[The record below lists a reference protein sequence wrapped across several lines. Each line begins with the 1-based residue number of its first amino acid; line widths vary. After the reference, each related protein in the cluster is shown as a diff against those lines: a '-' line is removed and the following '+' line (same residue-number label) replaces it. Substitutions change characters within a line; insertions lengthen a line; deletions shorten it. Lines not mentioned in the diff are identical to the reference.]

1 MARPTRCPRPA
12 WAALTKSQGLR
23 GLTEMLIFS
32 RVWSLEAW
40 GQGTVG
46 SGSRG
51 GTLFLACRWATFWL
65 CPHTAFPG
73 CVQRGEGD
81 GGREGQAGREGRR
94 KRRRDAEHQP
104 ALPLRTRPLLMGPH
118 HEAPPS

>member
-12 WAALTKSQGLR
+12 WAALTKSQGLG

-51 GTLFLACRWATFWL
+51 GLSSWPADGPPSGYVLTRPFLGVCRGEREMGGERDKEGEREGGSGGEMRSISLLFLFA
-65 CPHTAFPG
+65 PG
-73 CVQRGEGD
+73 
-81 GGREGQAGREGRR
+81 
-94 KRRRDAEHQP
+94 
-104 ALPLRTRPLLMGPH
+104 L
-118 HEAPPS
+118 S

>member
-12 WAALTKSQGLR
+12 WAALMKSQGLG

-51 GTLFLACRWATFWL
+51 DSLPGLQMGHLLAMSSHGLSWVCAEGRGRWGERGTSRERGKEEGERSGGEMRSISLLFLFA
-65 CPHTAFPG
+65 PG
-73 CVQRGEGD
+73 
-81 GGREGQAGREGRR
+81 
-94 KRRRDAEHQP
+94 
-104 ALPLRTRPLLMGPH
+104 L
-118 HEAPPS
+118 S